1 MTQFGGEAPPG
12 RRCMLRGFRFHKCSS
27 WIRPSIT
34 ISSHSGILFST
45 KKHPKTKDLMPEDF
59 WIRTQRKG
67 IMVFALPGEPGLTE
81 LAGDFK
87 IYFHD
92 RQGDFY
98 CWLNT
103 SVMENR
109 LILDASELDG
119 FDKRKLP
126 SPGFQVEIV
135 MVDYDGS
142 VPVKP
147 KADGASKG
155 KDPRQGNISSSS
167 EGTKANLNKNKVS
180 GGQNRGDDVFSDSE
194 GEEDTPSSRR
204 SQTSASQSAGAGV
217 DLDSQ
222 KEQIANLTHNAEQLS
237 LKHSDPKNGT
247 SEIKSETVERA
258 GIPNLGSSDI
268 KAIAADASVFSF
280 GDDEDYESE

>member
-1 MTQFGGEAPPG
+1 
-12 RRCMLRGFRFHKCSS
+12 
-27 WIRPSIT
+27 
-34 ISSHSGILFST
+34 
-45 KKHPKTKDLMPEDF
+45 MPEDF
-59 WIRTQRKG
+59 WMRTQRKG

-92 RQGDFY
+92 HQGDFY

-103 SVMENR
+103 SMMENR
-109 LILDASELDG
+109 LILDVTELDG

-126 SPGFQVEIV
+126 SPGFKVEIV

-142 VPVKP
+142 APVKS
-147 KADGASKG
+147 KAAGASKG
-155 KDPRQGNISSSS
+155 KDPRQGNISSST
-167 EGTKANLNKNKVS
+167 EGTKANLDKNKVS
-180 GGQNRGDDVFSDSE
+180 GDQNRGDDVFSDSE
-194 GEEDTPSSRR
+194 GEEGTSSSTKSRTR
-204 SQTSASQSAGAGV
+204 DSQPPAAAGV
-217 DLDSQ
+217 DSGSQ
-222 KEQIANLTHNAEQLS
+222 KEQIANLAHNAKELS
-237 LKHSDPKNGT
+237 LRNSDPKNGT

-258 GIPNLGSSDI
+258 ALPNLGSSDI